1 MANAPDSNG
10 QPRPSTTLPLLA
22 LLASMISLCV
32 GSAFAKSLFPALG
45 AEGAAFCRIASG
57 ALILV
62 AWQRPWRWT
71 IDRQAIRLIG
81 PYAAALGFNILRKL
95 APAR

>member
-45 AEGAAFCRIASG
+45 AEGAAF
-57 ALILV
+57 
-62 AWQRPWRWT
+62 
-71 IDRQAIRLIG
+71 
-81 PYAAALGFNILRKL
+81 
-95 APAR
+95 